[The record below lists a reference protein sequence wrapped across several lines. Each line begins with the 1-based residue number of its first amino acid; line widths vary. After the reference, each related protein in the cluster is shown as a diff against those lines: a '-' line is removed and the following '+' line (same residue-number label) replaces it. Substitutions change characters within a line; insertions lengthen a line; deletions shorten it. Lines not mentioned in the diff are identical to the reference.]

1 MHQLFSALLVRLFTA
16 NSPRMLT
23 MPCFLPSRF
32 LLLQSCLK
40 VLLRKSYC
48 QAPRRCLTESETTA
62 AHRSSW
68 SSRCSCSSCS
78 KYFPSSSCSS
88 RCRLQSV
95 PLLSDE
101 VPRHRCRAGQGQ
113 TSVVFGNSFRH
124 EIEIGL
130 CVFFL
135 YCQFIVVVL
144 TLLQGGHL
152 DCGFCVCLPLA
163 FDLAT
168 T

>member
-1 MHQLFSALLVRLFTA
+1 
-16 NSPRMLT
+16 MLT

-32 LLLQSCLK
+32 ILLQSCLK

-88 RCRLQSV
+88 RCQLQSV

-130 CVFFL
+130 RFFFVFSV
-135 YCQFIVVVL
+135 YCCGSYPVER
-144 TLLQGGHL
+144 GHL
-152 DCGFCVCLPLA
+152 DCRFCVCLPLA
-163 FDLAT
+163 FDLAST
-168 T
+168 